1 MSAHPYPVCIRLSI
15 MQMNAGRLYHAV
27 HNFSFLQKEGF
38 ITAKDEKKIIVQ
50 CTRITYINVYI
61 KDTPNAI
68 LMKPKTAIFD

>member
-38 ITAKDEKKIIVQ
+38 ITAKDEKKIIQHVLH
-50 CTRITYINVYI
+50 IYNI
-61 KDTPNAI
+61 
-68 LMKPKTAIFD
+68 